1 VTTRAALS
9 LALVAAGLAGAFAAG
24 TRPLDASASRSLTH
38 RAGLSP
44 DSING
49 MAGQLHTV
57 ALKVDLGNTG
67 KDLSSYAVTITWDS
81 MVVRL
86 DSVRGGNFGAPTVNY
101 ARGNEVRFGR
111 AGTTGLTGDLT
122 LANLYFRMVNDTI
135 GRRTPIAVVFSDLV
149 ASDFTDL
156 RTDLQTVSGV
166 ARVLPAAVVVRFSP
180 DSTHERVN
188 GRPLID
194 LTADLSAAP
203 TVLLGSYAMLFTW
216 DSTVMR
222 FDSLR
227 AGDFALPQYNQL
239 DGASLRLTAA
249 DGTGRGGAPFSLAKL
264 YFTFLGDAYPRVSPL
279 ATSVT
284 EMHAARTFANLLP
297 GVTAA
302 PGKAVIG
309 GVYRGD
315 IDVNGAIAALDAQ
328 LILQG
333 VVGLALPAGI
343 TGVPHGDAD
352 CGGSLQAKDAQIV
365 LNQVVGNAVSQFC
378 VARIQ

>member
-1 VTTRAALS
+1 MTRRGAFTLGAAL
-9 LALVAAGLAGAFAAG
+9 AVAGAFASGAG
-24 TRPLDASASRSLTH
+24 HLDASAARSLTH
-38 RAGLSP
+38 RAGLAP
-44 DSING
+44 DSISG

-67 KDLSSYAVTITWDS
+67 KALSTYAVTITWDS
-81 MVVRL
+81 LVVRL

-101 ARGNEVRFGR
+101 ARGNEVRFGH
-111 AGTTGLTGDLT
+111 AGTTGVTGDIT
-122 LANLYFRMVNDTI
+122 LANLYFRMVSDTI
-135 GRRTPIAVVFSDLV
+135 GRRTPITVVFSDLV

-166 ARVLPAAVVVRFSP
+166 ARVLPATVIVGFTP
-180 DSTHERVN
+180 DSTHERVH
-188 GRPLID
+188 GRPLIT
-194 LTADLSAAP
+194 LSADLSAAP
-203 TVLLGSYAMLFTW
+203 NVLLGSYAAVFSW

-227 AGDFALPQYNQL
+227 AGDFVLPQFNQI
-239 DGASLRLTAA
+239 DAGSLRLTAA
-249 DGTGRGGAPFSLAKL
+249 DGVGRGGAPFSLARM
-264 YFTFLGDAYPRVSPL
+264 YFTFLGDGYPRVSVL
-279 ATSVT
+279 STTVS

-297 GVTAA
+297 GVTSD

-315 IDVNGAIAALDAQ
+315 IDVSGTIAALDAQ

-333 VVGLALPAGI
+333 VVGLALPAGVS
-343 TGVPHGDAD
+343 GVPHGDAD
-352 CGGSLQAKDAQIV
+352 CTGTLQAKDAQIV
-365 LNQVVGNAVSQFC
+365 LHQVVGNPVAQFC